1 MREKMSAVKKKALL
15 TTRMGENCFER
26 KKKQKM
32 HLIRSVKI
40 VDRGIHCTECKK
52 RIITYRYSREC
63 KKEGATGIRT
73 PADG

>member
-1 MREKMSAVKKKALL
+1 MSAVKKKRRYLLRLVWERIALK
-15 TTRMGENCFER
+15 E

>member
-1 MREKMSAVKKKALL
+1 MPSKKRRYLRL
-15 TTRMGENCFER
+15 RMGENCFER

-40 VDRGIHCTECKK
+40 VEAFTALNAKK
-52 RIITYRYSREC
+52 GLLRIGLHVNA
-63 KKEGATGIRT
+63 KKKGATGIRT